1 MYGWHHGRYLS
12 LFFQVKYYF
21 SQKYFFLCPE
31 IFLTSLVQIFSDDP
45 TLTTHGIL
53 NYNHWSYQYFF
64 LKRNSQCVFFILRP
78 RPFIEKASK
87 IGTFTSNNCF
97 VDFFFCKNIPNDHT
111 LSSNERNEGRQSFR
125 TDFYQSLTKYF
136 FKLRSTETN
145 NVNFTFFSPGGFFF
159 FKEVHL
165 F

>member
-1 MYGWHHGRYLS
+1 MSRNI
-12 LFFQVKYYF
+12 FK
-21 SQKYFFLCPE
+21 FLGSD
-31 IFLTSLVQIFSDDP
+31 IFRRPHVNNTYN
-45 TLTTHGIL
+45 

-64 LKRNSQCVFFILRP
+64 LFLKKKETVSVCFFILRP

-97 VDFFFCKNIPNDHT
+97 VDFFCENIPNDHT

-125 TDFYQSLTKYF
+125 KDFYQSLTKYF

-145 NVNFTFFSPGGFFF
+145 KVNFTFFSW
-159 FKEVHL
+159 KS
-165 F
+165 